1 MYWIFPLR
9 VSVFGLG
16 YVGVA
21 TLIALRNAG
30 HTVTGVDV
38 IPDKVDAINNGK
50 SPVYEPGLEAAL
62 HARLPVP
69 MATAT
74 TNHQHAVQQSDI
86 SVVCVGTPA
95 KASGDLD
102 LIYVERVLNDI
113 LSTDSKSIEQPQII
127 LRSSVPPGTHIE
139 LIQPLLANGS
149 DNTPINY
156 AYYPEFLREGEE
168 LADIS
173 TPPLNVYAA
182 TTNRIITSTHE
193 LFDHSSTPLRKVSFG
208 EAEVLKYASNSF
220 HALKVAFANEI
231 AAISGSMG
239 IEGQRVMKEFVL
251 DTKLNVSHAYLQPG
265 FAFGGSCLPKDTQA
279 LVNTAE
285 RLGVAVPVLSSIL
298 PSNNRRIVT
307 LLEEIERIGA
317 RRIGFWGV
325 AFKPGTDDTRES
337 PILKVVDELLLRRTQ
352 YQLPI
357 KLVLADETPVLNTI
371 KNRLTGQS
379 RLTTSAQDFCHE
391 LDLIVLG
398 TREIDQALRKLVS
411 KSSIPVIDLA
421 YFDADPAI
429 SEEPNYRRLS

>member
-1 MYWIFPLR
+1 MVR

-16 YVGVA
+16 YVGIA
-21 TLIALRNAG
+21 TLVALRNAG

-50 SPVYEPGLEAAL
+50 LPVYEPGLDTAL
-62 HARLPVP
+62 HAQLPVP

-74 TNHQHAVQQSDI
+74 TDHQYAVQQSDI

-102 LIYVERVLNDI
+102 LAYVERVLNDI
-113 LSTDSKSIEQPQII
+113 LKTDSKSIEHRQII
-127 LRSSVPPGTHIE
+127 LRSSVPPGTHTE
-139 LIQPLLANGS
+139 LIQPLLDNASGS
-149 DNTPINY
+149 TSANY

-168 LADIS
+168 LADIAA
-173 TPPLNVYAA
+173 PPLNVYAA
-182 TTNRIITSTHE
+182 TTERIITSTHE

-208 EAEVLKYASNSF
+208 EAEMLKYASNSF
-220 HALKVAFANEI
+220 HALKVVFANEI
-231 AAISGSMG
+231 AAIAGSLG
-239 IEGQRVMKEFVL
+239 IEGQQVMKEFVL
-251 DTKLNVSHAYLQPG
+251 DTKLNVSHAYLRPG

-279 LVNTAE
+279 LINTAE
-285 RLGVAVPVLSSIL
+285 RLGVAVPILSSIL

-307 LLEEIERIGA
+307 VLEEIERLEA

-352 YQLPI
+352 YQQPI
-357 KLVLADETPVLNTI
+357 DLVIADEAPVLNTI
-371 KNRLTGQS
+371 KNRLSGQS
-379 RLTTSAQDFCHE
+379 RLTTSTQDFCHE

-398 TREIDQALRKLVS
+398 TREIDPDLRKLIS

-429 SEEPNYRRLS
+429 AKEPNYRLLS